1 MNYVEQK
8 LFFNELKYEAVS
20 KVLDDLDSTVEE
32 QLHRTFEDLYLN
44 LISKETRA
52 NIDKRIADA
61 EAAEQAA
68 AEAGRRFA
76 VYHLHD
82 GSDDYHFVD
91 ELRNTFMNAAAVYRG
106 MVSDGVL
113 NHTVDSIAHE
123 CFGEHQP
130 IDALTFMVLC
140 DAKEHDERINAVI
153 EFDFDAGKVSV
164 SEGRNTEWN
173 VHSLSDVASAV
184 DIAFKGNEKLFLF
197 ERNKRFEDALNRIE
211 SSSNTENLDENT
223 GIAPQM

>member
-20 KVLDDLDSTVEE
+20 NVLADLDSTVEE

-61 EAAEQAA
+61 EAAEQAV

-82 GSDDYHFVD
+82 GNDDYHFVD
-91 ELRNTFMNAAAVYRG
+91 ELRNTFMSAAAVYRG

-153 EFDFDAGKVSV
+153 EFDFEAGNVSV

>member
-20 KVLDDLDSTVEE
+20 KVLNDLDSTVEE

-82 GSDDYHFVD
+82 SNDDYHFVD
-91 ELRNTFMNAAAVYRG
+91 ELRNTFMSAAAVYRG

-130 IDALTFMVLC
+130 IDDLTFSVLC
-140 DAKEHDERINAVI
+140 AAKEHDERINAVI
-153 EFDFDAGKVSV
+153 EIDFESGKMLI
-164 SEGRNTEWN
+164 SEGREEAYYQHDLEDI
-173 VHSLSDVASAV
+173 VKAV
-184 DIAFKGNEKLFLF
+184 DIAFENKDKMFLHERTKL
-197 ERNKRFEDALNRIE
+197 FEDALISIVVPKYEQEIIE
-211 SSSNTENLDENT
+211 NANITQ
-223 GIAPQM
+223 QM

>member
-20 KVLDDLDSTVEE
+20 KALADLDSTVEE

-44 LISKETRA
+44 LISKETRP
-52 NIDKRIADA
+52 NIDKRIADE
-61 EAAEQAA
+61 EAAELAA

-91 ELRNTFMNAAAVYRG
+91 ELRNTFMSAAAVYRG

-173 VHSLSDVASAV
+173 VHSLSDIASAV

>member
-20 KVLDDLDSTVEE
+20 KVLADLDSTVEE

-91 ELRNTFMNAAAVYRG
+91 ELRNSFLSAAATYKG
-106 MVSDGVL
+106 MIEDGVL
-113 NHTVDSIAHE
+113 NHTMDSIAHE

-130 IDALTFMVLC
+130 IDMLTFMVLC

>member
-20 KVLDDLDSTVEE
+20 KVLADLDSTVEE
-32 QLHRTFEDLYLN
+32 QLHKTFEDLYLN

-82 GSDDYHFVD
+82 GNDDYHFVD
-91 ELRNTFMNAAAVYRG
+91 ELRNTFMSAAAVYRG

-211 SSSNTENLDENT
+211 SYSNTENLDENT

>member
-91 ELRNTFMNAAAVYRG
+91 ELRNSFLSAAATYKG
-106 MVSDGVL
+106 MIEDGVL
-113 NHTVDSIAHE
+113 NHTMDSIAHE

-184 DIAFKGNEKLFLF
+184 DIAFKGNEKMFLF

>member
-8 LFFNELKYEAVS
+8 LFFNELKYEVVS
-20 KVLDDLDSTVEE
+20 KVLADLDSTVEE

-91 ELRNTFMNAAAVYRG
+91 ELRNTFMSAAAVYRG

>member
-91 ELRNTFMNAAAVYRG
+91 ELRNSFLSAAATYKG
-106 MVSDGVL
+106 MIEDGVL
-113 NHTVDSIAHE
+113 NHTMDSIAHE
-123 CFGEHQP
+123 CFGEHQL

>member
-32 QLHRTFEDLYLN
+32 QLHKTFEDLYLN

-82 GSDDYHFVD
+82 GGDDYHFVD
-91 ELRNTFMNAAAVYRG
+91 ELRNSFLSAAATYKG
-106 MVSDGVL
+106 MIEDGVL
-113 NHTVDSIAHE
+113 NHTMDSIAHE

-184 DIAFKGNEKLFLF
+184 DIAFKGNENLFLF

-211 SSSNTENLDENT
+211 SYSNNENLDEKT
-223 GIAPQM
+223 GMSQRK

>member
-1 MNYVEQK
+1 MNYIEQK
-8 LFFNELKYEAVS
+8 LYFNELKYEALS
-20 KVLDDLDSTVEE
+20 KALSGLNSTVEE
-32 QLHRTFEDLYLN
+32 ELHKSFEKVY
-44 LISKETRA
+44 ETYVSRA
-52 NIDKRIADA
+52 NRERIDYRIAKA
-61 EAAEQAA
+61 EEAEQAA

-82 GSDDYHFVD
+82 GNDDYHFVD
-91 ELRNTFMNAAAVYRG
+91 ELRNTFMSAAAVYRG

-184 DIAFKGNEKLFLF
+184 EIAFKGNEKLFLF

>member
-20 KVLDDLDSTVEE
+20 KVLADLDSTVEE

-52 NIDKRIADA
+52 NIDKRIVDA

-91 ELRNTFMNAAAVYRG
+91 ELRNSFLSAAATYKG
-106 MVSDGVL
+106 MIEDGVL
-113 NHTVDSIAHE
+113 NHTMDSIAHE

-184 DIAFKGNEKLFLF
+184 DIAFKGNENLFLF

>member
-8 LFFNELKYEAVS
+8 LFFNELKYEVVS
-20 KVLDDLDSTVEE
+20 KVLADLDSTVEE

-82 GSDDYHFVD
+82 GNDDYHFVD
-91 ELRNTFMNAAAVYRG
+91 ELRNTFMSAAAVYRG

>member
-20 KVLDDLDSTVEE
+20 KVLNDLDSTVEE

-91 ELRNTFMNAAAVYRG
+91 ELRNSFLSAAATYKG
-106 MVSDGVL
+106 MIEDGVL
-113 NHTVDSIAHE
+113 NHTMDSIAHE

>member
-32 QLHRTFEDLYLN
+32 QLHKTFEDLYLN

-91 ELRNTFMNAAAVYRG
+91 ELRNSFLSAAATYKG
-106 MVSDGVL
+106 MIEDGVL
-113 NHTVDSIAHE
+113 NHTMDSIAHE

>member
-1 MNYVEQK
+1 MNYIEQK
-8 LFFNELKYEAVS
+8 LYFNELKYEAVS
-20 KVLDDLDSTVEE
+20 KVLADLDSTVEE

-91 ELRNTFMNAAAVYRG
+91 ELRNTFMSAAAVYRG

>member
-20 KVLDDLDSTVEE
+20 KVLADLDSTVEE

-91 ELRNTFMNAAAVYRG
+91 ELRNSFLSAAATYKG
-106 MVSDGVL
+106 MIEDGVL
-113 NHTVDSIAHE
+113 NHTMDSIAHE

>member
-91 ELRNTFMNAAAVYRG
+91 ELRNTFMSAAAVYRG

>member
-140 DAKEHDERINAVI
+140 DAKEHDERINTVI

-184 DIAFKGNEKLFLF
+184 AIAFKGNEKLFLF

>member
-1 MNYVEQK
+1 M
-8 LFFNELKYEAVS
+8 
-20 KVLDDLDSTVEE
+20 
-32 QLHRTFEDLYLN
+32 
-44 LISKETRA
+44 
-52 NIDKRIADA
+52 
-61 EAAEQAA
+61 
-68 AEAGRRFA
+68 
-76 VYHLHD
+76 
-82 GSDDYHFVD
+82 
-91 ELRNTFMNAAAVYRG
+91 
-106 MVSDGVL
+106 
-113 NHTVDSIAHE
+113 
-123 CFGEHQP
+123 
-130 IDALTFMVLC
+130 
-140 DAKEHDERINAVI
+140 I

>member
-20 KVLDDLDSTVEE
+20 KVLADLDSTVEE
-32 QLHRTFEDLYLN
+32 QLHKTFEDLYLN

-82 GSDDYHFVD
+82 GNDDYHFVD
-91 ELRNTFMNAAAVYRG
+91 ELRNTFMSAAAVYRG

-153 EFDFDAGKVSV
+153 EFDFEAGNVSV

>member
-20 KVLDDLDSTVEE
+20 KALADLDSTVEE
-32 QLHRTFEDLYLN
+32 QLHKTFEDLYLN

-91 ELRNTFMNAAAVYRG
+91 ELRNTFMSAAAVYRG

-113 NHTVDSIAHE
+113 KHTVDSIAHE

>member
-20 KVLDDLDSTVEE
+20 KVLNDLDSTVEE

-91 ELRNTFMNAAAVYRG
+91 ELRNSFLSAAATYKG
-106 MVSDGVL
+106 MIEDGVL
-113 NHTVDSIAHE
+113 NHTMDSIAHE

-130 IDALTFMVLC
+130 IDMLTFSVLC
-140 DAKEHDERINAVI
+140 DAKEHDERIAAVI
-153 EFDFDAGKVSV
+153 EFDFDVGKMIV
-164 SEGRNTEWN
+164 SEGKEEAYS
-173 VHSLSDVASAV
+173 VHELK
-184 DIAFKGNEKLFLF
+184 DIAAAIDCAFKNKNKLLLF
-197 ERNKRFEDALNRIE
+197 EREVLFKDALSKIE
-211 SSSNTENLDENT
+211 TETEDNIPEENT
-223 GIAPQM
+223 AITPQM

>member
-20 KVLDDLDSTVEE
+20 KVLNDLDSTVEE

-91 ELRNTFMNAAAVYRG
+91 ELRNTFMSAAAVYRG

-184 DIAFKGNEKLFLF
+184 DIAFKGNEKMFLF

>member
-8 LFFNELKYEAVS
+8 LFFNELKYDAVS
-20 KVLDDLDSTVEE
+20 KVLNELDSTVEE
-32 QLHRTFEDLYLN
+32 QLHKTFEDLYLN

-52 NIDKRIADA
+52 DIDKRIADA

-82 GSDDYHFVD
+82 GNDDYHFID
-91 ELRNTFMNAAAVYRG
+91 ELRNTFLSAATTYRG
-106 MVSDGVL
+106 MVTDGSL
-113 NHTVDSIAHE
+113 NLTMDSMAQE

-130 IDALTFMVLC
+130 IDALAFSVLC

-153 EFDFDAGKVSV
+153 EIDFDAGKMIV
-164 SEGRNTEWN
+164 SEGRDDTSY
-173 VHSLSDVASAV
+173 VHNLKDIVKAV
-184 DIAFKGNEKLFLF
+184 DTAFESKDKLLLI
-197 ERNKRFEDALNRIE
+197 ERTKLFEDALRSIE
-211 SSSNTENLDENT
+211 ADSVTEVSTEET
-223 GIAPQM
+223 AFTPQM

>member
-20 KVLDDLDSTVEE
+20 KVLADLDSTVEE

-82 GSDDYHFVD
+82 GNDDYHFVD
-91 ELRNTFMNAAAVYRG
+91 ELRNTFMSAAAVYRG